1 MKAENILDSL
11 ENIDDVYISEARNGR
26 ASDKS
31 AVRTALILA
40 AAAVLLLCGF
50 AAYEA
55 GLVDEWFQK
64 PSADPVETVRSAI
77 ENQLEKEYTIAV
89 QIEEISVDAEET
101 AAARERYINSELA
114 RERGWSEELLSS
126 RFTVVWAKY
135 YIEYDHTKTFI
146 DDGYTEQYFYL
157 IEDNRN
163 WTIVENTSPWV
174 EDK

>member
-1 MKAENILDSL
+1 MPKLRVL
-11 ENIDDVYISEARNGR
+11 TDV
-26 ASDKS
+26 
-31 AVRTALILA
+31 
-40 AAAVLLLCGF
+40 
-50 AAYEA
+50 
-55 GLVDEWFQK
+55 
-64 PSADPVETVRSAI
+64 
-77 ENQLEKEYTIAV
+77 
-89 QIEEISVDAEET
+89 
-101 AAARERYINSELA
+101 
-114 RERGWSEELLSS
+114 SS